1 LSEYISNTM
10 QLKYLWILLIF
21 TTYNTLKAQSLNCN
35 DIPDSLKENADAV
48 VRFDNTVV
56 TIQNLNKVIIRH
68 EYAIT
73 VLNEKGNDYAEYYKS
88 YDPMNVLNEATGVL
102 YDATGKKLR
111 SVKKKEM
118 TDEPYNDYISLTNDT
133 RIKSFNFYYRTYP
146 YTVVYTDEI
155 TQTNTFQLPY
165 WKPILG
171 SNCSVMQS
179 RFQVAYP
186 NSKPIQYKI
195 LKASIIQ
202 FDSSNNSNTKTY
214 TWQLSG
220 YKSSP
225 YEPLQPNRFE
235 RNPYVFIGA
244 THFQLQNYKGSMD
257 SWNNY
262 GKFINELNSNRNQLP
277 EVIQQQ
283 VHQIV
288 DSLSTRQQKIIALY
302 QFMQKNTR
310 YINITLG
317 IGGWQPYDCAYVA
330 NNKYG
335 DCKALSNYMVALLNE
350 VGIKAYYVLIHATDN
365 HFPFFHDFPNAYFNH
380 ATVCVPNVNG
390 ADTLW
395 LECTDATMPAGYV
408 SDFTDDRDALMI
420 TDTGG
425 VIVHTPI
432 YSINQ
437 NQESR
442 MVQATLNEKGDL
454 IAQVHAR
461 YEAQPSDAFH
471 ELLNFYTPEKI
482 QEYYNRVFSLPTYT
496 VSHIQLKEEK
506 KVIPVVNES
515 FDIQINGYASVTGK
529 RLFIKPNIFDRWQQK
544 LEPDENR
551 TNNIVINKNF
561 VQSDTIYITVPSEYE
576 VESLPQ
582 PIQLNTQFGNY
593 NIAFSFNHHTIQ
605 VIRKQVSIKQE
616 LPASTYG
623 DLVNYYN
630 TISNADVNQMV
641 LVKKAN

>member
-1 LSEYISNTM
+1 M
-10 QLKYLWILLIF
+10 QLKYLFILLSF
-21 TTYNTLKAQSLNCN
+21 FCYNTLKAQSLNFS
-35 DIPDSLKENADAV
+35 DIPDSLKQNADAV
-48 VRFDNTVV
+48 VRFNNTVV
-56 TIQNLNKVIIRH
+56 TIQNLNKVIVRH

-73 VLNEKGNDYAEYYKS
+73 VLNENGNAYAVYNNM

-102 YDATGKKLR
+102 YDANGKKLR

-118 TDEPYNDYISLTNDT
+118 SDEPYNDYMSLTNDT
-133 RIKSFNFYYRTYP
+133 RIKSFDFYYHTYP
-146 YTVVYTDEI
+146 YTVVFTDET

-165 WKPILG
+165 WGPILG
-171 SNCSVMQS
+171 SNCSIMQS
-179 RFQVAYP
+179 RFQVAHP
-186 NSKPIQYKI
+186 KSESIQYKI
-195 LKASIIQ
+195 LKASLIQ
-202 FDSSNNSNTKTY
+202 FDSSDNSNIKTY

-220 YKSSP
+220 YKSSS

-235 RNPYVFIGA
+235 RNPYVFISA
-244 THFQLQNYKGSMD
+244 THFQLQNYKGSME
-257 SWNNY
+257 SWNNF
-262 GKFINELNSNRNQLP
+262 GKFFYELNSNRNQLP

-283 VHQIV
+283 VHQIA
-288 DSLSTRQQKIIALY
+288 DSLPTRQQKIIALY

-317 IGGWQPYDCAYVA
+317 IGGWQPFDCAYVF

-350 VGIKAYYVLIHATDN
+350 AGIKAYYVLINATGN
-365 HFPFFHDFPNAYFNH
+365 HFPFFSDFPNAYFNH

-437 NQESR
+437 NQVSR

-461 YEAQPSDAFH
+461 YEAQSADVLH
-471 ELLNFYTPEKI
+471 KIINYYTPEKT
-482 QEYYNRVFSLPTYT
+482 QEYYNQFFSLPTYT
-496 VSHIQLKEEK
+496 VNHIQLKEEK

-529 RLFIKPNIFDRWQQK
+529 RLFIKPNIFNRWQQK
-544 LEPDENR
+544 LVPDKNR
-551 TNNIVINKNF
+551 KNNVLINKSF
-561 VQSDTIYITVPSEYE
+561 VQNDTIYITVPLGYE
-576 VESLPQ
+576 VESLPK
-582 PIQLNTQFGNY
+582 PIELNTQFGSY
-593 NIAFSFNHHTIQ
+593 NIAFSFNNRTIT

-616 LPASTYG
+616 LPPNTYD
-623 DLVNYYN
+623 DLVKYYN
-630 TISNADVNQMV
+630 TMSNADVNQMV
-641 LVKKAN
+641 LVKNAN